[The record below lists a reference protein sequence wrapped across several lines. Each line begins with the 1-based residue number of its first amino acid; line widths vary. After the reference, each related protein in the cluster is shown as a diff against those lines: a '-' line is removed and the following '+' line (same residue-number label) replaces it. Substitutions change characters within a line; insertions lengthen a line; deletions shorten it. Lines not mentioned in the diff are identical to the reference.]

1 MFPRS
6 QRRQIITCEWHLR
19 QLYRRAVSFMYG
31 SVDPGTIGFNI
42 SRDGFSRVSQP
53 GRGLH
58 KWVASRVKH
67 FSSVERGLPVDLWTI
82 PSDQPKPF
90 GTWGRTVD
98 NKKAVAHSSTT
109 LLCLS
114 TTGPTGSICK
124 YYNFDR
130 KRSEWV
136 QRQITALLEWRL
148 QPGEKT
154 RK

>member
-31 SVDPGTIGFNI
+31 SLAQGRYFLEMASLASLSPVEAFTSGFPAELNT
-42 SRDGFSRVSQP
+42 SQ
-53 GRGLH
+53 
-58 KWVASRVKH
+58 V
-67 FSSVERGLPVDLWTI
+67 SSVARPVDLWTI

-114 TTGPTGSICK
+114 TTGPTGSNRK
-124 YYNFDR
+124 YLNFD
-130 KRSEWV
+130 KKHSVWV
-136 QRQITALLEWRL
+136 QRQIPALLHWR
-148 QPGEKT
+148 
-154 RK
+154 